1 MATAPA
7 LDRTRWLI
15 VALVFVAIMLNYV
28 DRQIIALLKPT
39 LQAEFGWSERDYGH
53 MASAFQFAAAIGYL
67 VAGWLLDRVGLRRG
81 FALGA
86 AIWSLAGMA
95 HAFVAGVT
103 GFLGARIVLGLA
115 EATGTPAVVKTAA
128 TYFGPAER
136 TRMLGI
142 SNMAPNIGAIVTP
155 LVIPALAI
163 ALGWRATFLIA
174 GGLGL
179 LWVAC
184 WLAVR
189 PPAIERQAAEAAEA
203 AEAEAEA
210 EAEAPVARIGYGR
223 LLRTRQAWALIGAKA
238 LTDQVWWLLL
248 FFLPDL
254 FHRVFGLGQA
264 ALGPRVALAYTLAA
278 AGSFVGGWLPG
289 RMMARGVTQTAA
301 RKRTMLLFALLIV
314 PVPTVLLAGDAWIAA
329 LILGIALFAHQGF
342 STNIFGAATDLFP
355 ARAVGSAIGLAA
367 FFGNIAGMAM
377 LEYAGWSL
385 DRGHGYAPMLA
396 IASVSYLLA
405 LGVLQLVVPRLDRAE
420 LG

>member
-1 MATAPA
+1 MAAAPA

-15 VALVFVAIMLNYV
+15 VTLVFVAIMLNYV

-67 VAGWLLDRVGLRRG
+67 VAGWFLDRVGLRRG

-86 AIWSLAGMA
+86 GIWSLAGIA
-95 HAFVAGVT
+95 HAFVGGVT

-179 LWVAC
+179 LWVGC

-189 PPAIERQAAEAAEA
+189 APAIERAAEEGAPAAK
-203 AEAEAEA
+203 
-210 EAEAPVARIGYGR
+210 IGYGR

-264 ALGPRVALAYTLAA
+264 ALGPRVALAYALAA

-289 RMMARGVTQTAA
+289 RMMARGVTPTRA

-314 PVPTVLLAGDAWIAA
+314 PVPAVLLAGSAWIAA

-377 LEYAGWSL
+377 LEFAGWSL

-405 LGVLQLVVPRLDRAE
+405 LGVLQLVVPSLDRAE
-420 LG
+420 LA